1 MVIAQKDG
9 HDKTDWKQIAA
20 RLKGFGVK
28 HIVLIGPMPSWSPS
42 LRSVIVNRHW
52 GLSESHIRDPA
63 LDQSV
68 MRVDQTTRVLAV
80 SAGIQFVSLID
91 KLCIADACRVRL
103 ENSRSLLQ
111 IDSGHL
117 SAEGSLY
124 VVRNYVLPQ
133 LVNESS
139 KQRGAEL

>member
-1 MVIAQKDG
+1 M
-9 HDKTDWKQIAA
+9 
-20 RLKGFGVK
+20 L
-28 HIVLIGPMPSWSPS
+28 
-42 LRSVIVNRHW
+42 
-52 GLSESHIRDPA
+52 
-63 LDQSV
+63 
-68 MRVDQTTRVLAV
+68 VDQATRALAA

-103 ENSRSLLQ
+103 EDNRSLLQ

-133 LVNESS
+133 LVN
-139 KQRGAEL
+139 